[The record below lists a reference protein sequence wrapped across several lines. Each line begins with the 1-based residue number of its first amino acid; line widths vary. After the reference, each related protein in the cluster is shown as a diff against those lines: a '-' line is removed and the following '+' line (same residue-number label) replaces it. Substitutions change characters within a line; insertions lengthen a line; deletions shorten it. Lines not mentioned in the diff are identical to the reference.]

1 MILDEQTV
9 RHRRALMLPVERG
22 DGQAAVRQSGYRL
35 RIDTKFHGVMLA
47 KPGHHPKIELN
58 PFMSICDDRQ
68 YDKDNRFN

>member
-58 PFMSICDDRQ
+58 PSCRFAMTGNTT
-68 YDKDNRFN
+68 NRFN